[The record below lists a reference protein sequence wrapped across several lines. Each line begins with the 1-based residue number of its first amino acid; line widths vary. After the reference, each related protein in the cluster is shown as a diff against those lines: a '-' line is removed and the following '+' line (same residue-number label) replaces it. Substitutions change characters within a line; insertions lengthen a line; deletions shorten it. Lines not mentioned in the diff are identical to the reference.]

1 VYTWHWEQIP
11 QYFPLIGAATLRTL
25 QISVVSIVLG
35 SLLGA
40 LAGLMRVQ
48 PVRPIRFL
56 AAAYVEL
63 LRNIPLMLVLYLIYF
78 GLGAFFPVSPFWAA
92 VVGLSVFEGAYVA
105 EIARAGIESVDRGQM
120 EAARSLG
127 MSWLQSMRHVIVPQ
141 AVRRSLPPL
150 TGQFVSLVKDSSLA
164 SLVSYEELMLVGRQ
178 INSRIFSPFEV
189 FLTIGAIYFALCLA
203 LSLLSRWQEAR
214 LARP

>member
-1 VYTWHWEQIP
+1 MYTWHWEQIP
-11 QYFPLIGAATLRTL
+11 QYLPLIGAATVRTL
-25 QISVVSIVLG
+25 QVSIVSIVFG
-35 SLLGA
+35 SLFGLV
-40 LAGLMRVQ
+40 AGLMRVQ
-48 PVRPIRFL
+48 PFRPFRIA

-78 GLGAFFPVSPFWAA
+78 GAGAFLPVSPFWPS
-92 VVGLSVFEGAYVA
+92 VLGLSVFEGAYIA
-105 EIARAGIESVDRGQM
+105 EIVRAGIESIDRGQM

-127 MSWLQSMRHVIVPQ
+127 MSYLQSMRYIVAPQ
-141 AVRRSLPPL
+141 AARRSLPPL

-189 FLTIGAIYFALCLA
+189 FLTIGAIYFVICLL

>member
-35 SLLGA
+35 SFLGA

-48 PVRPIRFL
+48 PLRPVRFL
-56 AAAYVEL
+56 AASYVEL

-92 VVGLSVFEGAYVA
+92 VIGLSVFEGAYVA

-127 MSWLQSMRHVIVPQ
+127 MSWFQSMRHVIVPQ

-189 FLTIGAIYFALCLA
+189 FLTIGAIYFVICLT

>member
-35 SLLGA
+35 SFLGA
-40 LAGLMRVQ
+40 VAGLMRVQ
-48 PVRPIRFL
+48 PLRPVRFL
-56 AAAYVEL
+56 AASYVEL

-92 VVGLSVFEGAYVA
+92 VIGLSVFEGAYVA
-105 EIARAGIESVDRGQM
+105 EIVRAGIESVDRGQM

-127 MSWLQSMRHVIVPQ
+127 MSWFQSMRHVIVPQ

-189 FLTIGAIYFALCLA
+189 FLTIGAIYFVICLT

>member
-1 VYTWHWEQIP
+1 VYSWRWSEIP
-11 QYFPLIGAATLRTL
+11 QYAPLIGAATLRTL
-25 QISVVSIVLG
+25 QISVVSIVFG
-35 SLLGA
+35 TALGA
-40 LAGLMRVQ
+40 MAGLMRVQ
-48 PVRPIRFL
+48 PFRPLRFL
-56 AAAYVEL
+56 AASYVEL

-78 GLGAFFPVSPFWAA
+78 GAGAFLPVSPFWAS
-92 VVGLSVFEGAYVA
+92 VLGLSVFEGAYIA
-105 EIARAGIESVDRGQM
+105 EIVRAGIESIDRGQM

-127 MSWLQSMRHVIVPQ
+127 MSYLQSMRHVIAPQ

-189 FLTIGAIYFALCLA
+189 FLTIGAIYFVICLA
-203 LSLLSRWQEAR
+203 LSLVSRWQEAR

>member
-1 VYTWHWEQIP
+1 MYTWHWEQIP

-40 LAGLMRVQ
+40 VAGLMRVQ
-48 PVRPIRFL
+48 PLKPMRFL

-78 GLGAFFPVSPFWAA
+78 GMGAFLPVSPFWAS
-92 VVGLSVFEGAYVA
+92 VIGLSVFEGAYVA
-105 EIARAGIESVDRGQM
+105 EIVRAGIQSVDRGQM

-127 MSWLQSMRHVIVPQ
+127 MSWFQSMRHVIVPQ

-189 FLTIGAIYFALCLA
+189 FLAIGAIYFAICLV
-203 LSLLSRWQEAR
+203 LSLLSRWMEAR
-214 LARP
+214 LVAP

>member
-11 QYFPLIGAATLRTL
+11 QYAPLIAAATVRTV
-25 QISVVSIVLG
+25 QISLVSIVAGSVLG
-35 SLLGA
+35 IA
-40 LAGLMRVQ
+40 AGLCRVQ
-48 PVRPIRFL
+48 PFRPLRL
-56 AAAYVEL
+56 VAAAYVEL

-78 GLGAFFPVSPFWAA
+78 GAGAFLPVDPFWAS
-92 VVGLSVFEGAYVA
+92 VLGLSVFEGAYIA
-105 EIARAGIESVDRGQM
+105 EVVRAGVESIDRGQM

-127 MSWLQSMRHVIVPQ
+127 MSYLQSMRHVIVPQ

-150 TGQFVSLVKDSSLA
+150 TGQFVSLIKDSSLA

-189 FLTIGAIYFALCLA
+189 FLTVGAIYFSICLT
-203 LSLLSRWQEAR
+203 LSLLSRWQESR
-214 LARP
+214 LARA

>member
-1 VYTWHWEQIP
+1 MYTWHWEQIP

-92 VVGLSVFEGAYVA
+92 VVGLAVFEGAYVA

-189 FLTIGAIYFALCLA
+189 FLTIGAIYFALCLT

>member
-1 VYTWHWEQIP
+1 MYTWHWEQIP

>member
-1 VYTWHWEQIP
+1 MYTWHWEQIP

-78 GLGAFFPVSPFWAA
+78 GLGAFFPVSPFCNNSMTR
-92 VVGLSVFEGAYVA
+92 LSKTAKG
-105 EIARAGIESVDRGQM
+105 
-120 EAARSLG
+120 
-127 MSWLQSMRHVIVPQ
+127 SWLYAYIAPISD
-141 AVRRSLPPL
+141 PPE
-150 TGQFVSLVKDSSLA
+150 T
-164 SLVSYEELMLVGRQ
+164 
-178 INSRIFSPFEV
+178 
-189 FLTIGAIYFALCLA
+189 
-203 LSLLSRWQEAR
+203 QESTET
-214 LARP
+214 

>member
-1 VYTWHWEQIP
+1 VYAWHWEQIP
-11 QYFPLIGAATLRTL
+11 QYLPLIGAATVRTL
-25 QISVVSIVLG
+25 QISVVAIALG
-35 SLLGA
+35 SVFGLV
-40 LAGLMRVQ
+40 AGLMRVQ
-48 PVRPIRFL
+48 PIRPLRFL
-56 AAAYVEL
+56 AAGYVEL

-78 GLGAFFPVSPFWAA
+78 GAGAFLPVSPFWAS
-92 VVGLSVFEGAYVA
+92 VLGLSVFEGAYVA
-105 EIARAGIESVDRGQM
+105 EIVRAGVESIDRGQM

-127 MSWLQSMRHVIVPQ
+127 MSYSQSMRHVVLPQ
-141 AVRRSLPPL
+141 AARRSLPPL

-189 FLTIGAIYFALCLA
+189 FLTIGTIYFVICLL